1 MSEESLQRE
10 LEHYRERCSDL
21 ERRLSELESENRVL
35 MEKLSSFEITV
46 SAVVARSID
55 ARADTTKKRY
65 KKSERKEGH

>member
-1 MSEESLQRE
+1 MK
-10 LEHYRERCSDL
+10 
-21 ERRLSELESENRVL
+21 ELESENRVL